1 MAACVSVL
9 VLAGLVAVIAGAVGA
24 DRSTASRL
32 AAEDGAGTSES
43 DTPPAPSPAAA
54 TGAGEPAGP
63 PAEPSDAPAEASAA
77 PAEGPAEPVAGPGP
91 GRVPDAGTATTL
103 AVLPGWRV
111 APTQD
116 VVEVPPGRFEG
127 ATILRRGAG
136 TVVLVG
142 VADPE
147 RVPPRAD
154 PSRPDPA
161 QEEALAAEARRLA
174 DAYADLLAPGADT
187 AALTDNDTSIADL
200 PTRTSVRR
208 VEGGGLDGALV
219 RVSALGAPGRTVA
232 VLAVARPGPDIDA
245 EGDAADEVVRSLRL
259 DEPAPAP

>member
-24 DRSTASRL
+24 DRSTASRP
-32 AAEDGAGTSES
+32 AAQDGAGTSAS
-43 DTPPAPSPAAA
+43 DVPPAPSPAAA
-54 TGAGEPAGP
+54 AGPEEPTEPADA
-63 PAEPSDAPAEASAA
+63 PAEPSEP
-77 PAEGPAEPVAGPGP
+77 PAEPVAGPGP
-91 GRVPDAGTATTL
+91 GRVPDEGTATTL

-142 VADPE
+142 LADPE

-154 PSRPDPA
+154 PARPDPA

-174 DAYADLLAPGADT
+174 DAYADLLAPGAET
-187 AALTDNDTSIADL
+187 GALTDNDTAIADL

-208 VEGGGLDGALV
+208 VEGGALDGALV
-219 RVSALGAPGRTVA
+219 RVSALAAPGRTVT
-232 VLAVARPGPDIDA
+232 VLAVARPAPDVDA
-245 EGDAADEVVRSLRL
+245 QGDAADEVVRSLRL

>member
-1 MAACVSVL
+1 VAACVSVL
-9 VLAGLVAVIAGAVGA
+9 VLAGLVAVIAGAVAA

-32 AAEDGAGTSES
+32 APEDGAGTSES
-43 DTPPAPSPAAA
+43 DAPPTPSPAAA
-54 TGAGEPAGP
+54 TGPE
-63 PAEPSDAPAEASAA
+63 EPSDAPAEP
-77 PAEGPAEPVAGPGP
+77 PADPSGPPTEPVAGPGP

-142 VADPE
+142 LADPE

-154 PSRPDPA
+154 PARPDPA
-161 QEEALAAEARRLA
+161 QEDALAAEARRLA
-174 DAYADLLAPGADT
+174 DAYADLLAPGAET
-187 AALTDNDTSIADL
+187 GALTDNDTAIADL

-208 VEGGGLDGALV
+208 VEGGALDGALV
-219 RVSALGAPGRTVA
+219 RVSTLAAPGRTVT
-232 VLAVARPGPDIDA
+232 VLAVARPAPDVDA
-245 EGDAADEVVRSLRL
+245 EGDAADEVVRSLRVE
-259 DEPAPAP
+259 EPAPAP

>member
-43 DTPPAPSPAAA
+43 DAPPAPSPAAA
-54 TGAGEPAGP
+54 TGPEEPS
-63 PAEPSDAPAEASAA
+63 EPSDAPAES
-77 PAEGPAEPVAGPGP
+77 PAEPGTAPAEPVAGPGP

-127 ATILRRGAG
+127 ATILRRGPG

-142 VADPE
+142 LADPE
-147 RVPPRAD
+147 RVSPRAD
-154 PSRPDPA
+154 PARPDPA

-174 DAYADLLAPGADT
+174 DAYADLLAPDAET
-187 AALTDNDTSIADL
+187 AALTDNDAAIADL

-208 VEGGGLDGALV
+208 VEGGALDGALV
-219 RVSALGAPGRTVA
+219 RVSALGAPGRTVV
-232 VLAVARPGPDIDA
+232 VLAVARPAPDIDA

>member
-9 VLAGLVAVIAGAVGA
+9 VLAGLVAVIAAAVGA

-32 AAEDGAGTSES
+32 AAQDGAGTSAN
-43 DTPPAPSPAAA
+43 DAPPAPSPAAA
-54 TGAGEPAGP
+54 AGPEDPAEPAESSESSGP
-63 PAEPSDAPAEASAA
+63 PAEP
-77 PAEGPAEPVAGPGP
+77 VTGPGP
-91 GRVPDAGTATTL
+91 GRVPDEGTATTL

-142 VADPE
+142 LADPE
-147 RVPPRAD
+147 RVSPRAD
-154 PSRPDPA
+154 PARPDPA
-161 QEEALAAEARRLA
+161 QEEALTAEARRLA
-174 DAYADLLAPGADT
+174 DAYADLLAPGAET
-187 AALTDNDTSIADL
+187 GALTDNDTAIADL

-208 VEGGGLDGALV
+208 VEGGALDGALV
-219 RVSALGAPGRTVA
+219 RVSALAAPGRTVT
-232 VLAVARPGPDIDA
+232 VLAVARPAPDA

-259 DEPAPAP
+259 DEPTPAP

>member
-9 VLAGLVAVIAGAVGA
+9 VLAGLVAVIAAAVGA

-32 AAEDGAGTSES
+32 AAQDGAGTSES
-43 DTPPAPSPAAA
+43 DASPAPSPAAA
-54 TGAGEPAGP
+54 AGPEEPAEPAESSESSGP
-63 PAEPSDAPAEASAA
+63 PAEP
-77 PAEGPAEPVAGPGP
+77 VTGPGP
-91 GRVPDAGTATTL
+91 GRVPDEGTATTL

-142 VADPE
+142 LADPE

-154 PSRPDPA
+154 PARPDPA

-174 DAYADLLAPGADT
+174 DAYADLLAPGAET
-187 AALTDNDTSIADL
+187 GALTDNDTTIADL

-208 VEGGGLDGALV
+208 VEGGALDGALV
-219 RVSALGAPGRTVA
+219 RVSALAAPGRTVT
-232 VLAVARPGPDIDA
+232 VLAVARPGPDVDA

-259 DEPAPAP
+259 DEPAPAL

>member
-1 MAACVSVL
+1 VAACVSVL
-9 VLAGLVAVIAGAVGA
+9 VLAGLVAVTAGAIGA

-43 DTPPAPSPAAA
+43 DAPPAPSPAAA
-54 TGAGEPAGP
+54 AGPEEPAEA
-63 PAEPSDAPAEASAA
+63 PAEPSEPS
-77 PAEGPAEPVAGPGP
+77 GSPAEPVAGPGP

-142 VADPE
+142 LADPG
-147 RVPPRAD
+147 RVPPRVD
-154 PSRPDPA
+154 PARPDPA
-161 QEEALAAEARRLA
+161 QEDALAAEARRLA
-174 DAYADLLAPGADT
+174 DAYADLLAPGAET
-187 AALTDNDTSIADL
+187 GALTDNDTAIADL

-208 VEGGGLDGALV
+208 VEGSALDGALV
-219 RVSALGAPGRTVA
+219 RVSTLAAPGRTVT
-232 VLAVARPGPDIDA
+232 VLAVARPAPDVDA
-245 EGDAADEVVRSLRL
+245 EGDAADEVVRSLRV
-259 DEPAPAP
+259 EEQAPAP

>member
-1 MAACVSVL
+1 VAACVSVL
-9 VLAGLVAVIAGAVGA
+9 VLAGLVAVTAGAVGA

-43 DTPPAPSPAAA
+43 DAPPAPSPAAA
-54 TGAGEPAGP
+54 TGSEEPAE
-63 PAEPSDAPAEASAA
+63 PAEPSGS
-77 PAEGPAEPVAGPGP
+77 PAEPVAGPGP

-142 VADPE
+142 LADPE

-154 PSRPDPA
+154 PARPDPA
-161 QEEALAAEARRLA
+161 QEDALAAEARRLA
-174 DAYADLLAPGADT
+174 DAYADLLAPGAET
-187 AALTDNDTSIADL
+187 GALTDNDTAIADL

-208 VEGGGLDGALV
+208 VEGGELDGALV
-219 RVSALGAPGRTVA
+219 RVSTLAAPGRTLA
-232 VLAVARPGPDIDA
+232 VLAVARPAPDLGA
-245 EGDAADEVVRSLRL
+245 QGDAADALVRSLRL
-259 DEPAPAP
+259 EPASP